1 MVTLYV
7 FCLVLGGGFLG
18 LSLLGDLL
26 GGDVGDVAIDAD
38 VSLDFD
44 AHMDV
49 DAHLDV
55 DSHIDIDTD
64 AGHAAHA
71 VAKIFSVR
79 SVIYSMF
86 GFGAVGTLLTWLWG
100 GDSPFVIGSLAV
112 VTGILSGTLI
122 NSTFAYLRRSDSGA
136 HLTESSYAGCSGT
149 VTLPIGVD
157 VPGKIAV
164 ERAGRR
170 IKLRALPHSSAL
182 DQDVEKWKSVFV
194 VEMKDGIALVTP
206 AEEELLLEP

>member
-26 GGDVGDVAIDAD
+26 GGDVGDVAVDGD

-44 AHMDV
+44 
-49 DAHLDV
+49 
-55 DSHIDIDTD
+55 TD
-64 AGHAAHA
+64 AGHAPHA
-71 VAKIFSVR
+71 IAKIFSIR
-79 SVIYSMF
+79 SVIYYMF

-136 HLTESSYAGCSGT
+136 HLTESSYAGYSGR
-149 VTLPIGVD
+149 VTLPIGLD
-157 VPGKIAV
+157 VPGKIVV

-170 IKLRALPHSSAL
+170 IKLRALPHSSVQ
-182 DQDVEKWKSVFV
+182 DQNVEKWKSVFV

>member
-18 LSLLGDLL
+18 ISLLGDLV
-26 GGDVGDVAIDAD
+26 GGDVGDVAVDAD

-49 DAHLDV
+49 DAQFDV
-55 DSHIDIDTD
+55 DSHVDIDTD
-64 AGHAAHA
+64 AGHGAHA
-71 VAKIFSVR
+71 VAKIFSIR

-112 VTGILSGTLI
+112 VTGIMSGTLI
-122 NSTFAYLRRSDSGA
+122 NSTFAYLKRSDSGA
-136 HLTESSYAGCSGT
+136 HLTESSYAGCSGR
-149 VTLPIGVD
+149 VTLPLSVD
-157 VPGKIAV
+157 SPGKIVV

-170 IKLRALPHSSAL
+170 IELRALPHTSAT
-182 DQDVEKWKSVFV
+182 DQAVEEWKSVFV

-206 AEEELLLEP
+206 AEELLLEE